1 MAPLLKPIYYELRTI
16 NLYLEGRHLV
26 LALFASKIL
35 AKSIYNNIKEKKMS
49 EYITDDREI
58 SDDSDEENSDEEI
71 SNKEN

>member
-16 NLYLEGRHLV
+16 NLYLEGWHLV